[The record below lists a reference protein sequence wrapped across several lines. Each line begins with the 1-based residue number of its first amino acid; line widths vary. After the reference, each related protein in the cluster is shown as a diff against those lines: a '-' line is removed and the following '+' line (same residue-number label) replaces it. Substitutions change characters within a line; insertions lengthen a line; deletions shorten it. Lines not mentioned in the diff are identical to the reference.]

1 MSHADIAAR
10 IAETERLCDQVT
22 ELRLALAERV
32 DEAQAIGLAGEICRL
47 VNDAKQSH
55 EAVFAAIVSVLRS
68 VIPFGAK
75 ELVWLGLLVQLVLEL
90 AEQKA
95 THDGPV
101 ALQ

>member
-1 MSHADIAAR
+1 MSHADIAGR
-10 IAETERLCDQVT
+10 IAEASRLCDQIT

-47 VNDAKQSH
+47 VNDAKHSH
-55 EAVFAAIVSVLRS
+55 GAVFVAIASVLRS

-75 ELVWLGLLVQLVLEL
+75 ERVWLGLLVHLVLEL

-95 THDGPV
+95 THDGPA

>member
-10 IAETERLCDQVT
+10 IAETERLRDQIT

-32 DEAQAIGLAGEICRL
+32 DEAQAIGLAGEICL
-47 VNDAKQSH
+47 LLKDAKQSH
-55 EAVFAAIVSVLRS
+55 GAVFVAISSVLRS
-68 VIPFGAK
+68 IIPFGAK
-75 ELVWLGLLVQLVLEL
+75 ERVWLGLLVQLVTEL
-90 AEQKA
+90 ADGEA